1 MKTGFVVRAACLA
14 WLTILP
20 VPGAM
25 AQDVEAGAQIAHKWC
40 IGCHRVD
47 ADPKAASDGIPNFA
61 AVANSKGMTEIA
73 LGVFLRTPHAR
84 MPDYS
89 LTRQEIRD
97 VSGYIMSLRK

>member
-1 MKTGFVVRAACLA
+1 MKTGFVVRAVGLA

-20 VPGAM
+20 VQGAV
-25 AQDVEAGAQIAHKWC
+25 AQDLEAGSQIAHKWC
-40 IGCHRVD
+40 VGCHRVE
-47 ADPKAASDGIPNFA
+47 ANPQSASDGIPTFA
-61 AVANSKGMTEIA
+61 SIANSKGMTEIA
-73 LGVFLRTPHAR
+73 LGVFLRTPHSR